1 MPSATHRLTFAGL
14 LAIALASALPA
25 AHEPPAGIP
34 YPDALLLLND
44 GNRRFVAGESI
55 HFQQDALRRSE
66 TARNGQKPIAAILT
80 CSDSR
85 VPPEMI
91 FDQGIGC
98 LFVVRVAGNVAQI
111 DEVASVEYAVNH
123 LGARLVIV
131 LGHTSCGAVTAV
143 VDDAIAA
150 PNLEKLVK
158 PISTAV
164 AKVRIETPS
173 LDRARLLDASI
184 HANVAQSIADILR
197 LSPSIA
203 LAVTRGQVLVL
214 GAIYDLE
221 SGTVQ
226 YLNNAAMAA
235 PSPAPNEPDEEKT
248 PPPPAAHH

>member
-25 AHEPPAGIP
+25 SHEPPAGIP
-34 YPDALLLLND
+34 YPDALLLLNA

-164 AKVRIETPS
+164 AQVRSETPS
-173 LDRARLLDASI
+173 LGGAQLLDASI
-184 HANVAQSIADILR
+184 RANVAQSIADILR
-197 LSPSIA
+197 LSPSLA
-203 LAVTRGQVLVL
+203 LAVTHDKIRVI
-214 GAIYDLE
+214 GALYDIE
-221 SGTVQ
+221 SGNVEF
-226 YLNNAAMAA
+226 MKPVPAA
-235 PSPAPNEPDEEKT
+235 PSPHTEARAEAESPET
-248 PPPPAAHH
+248 PAAHH

>member
-25 AHEPPAGIP
+25 SHEPPAGIP
-34 YPDALLLLND
+34 YPDALLLLNA

-164 AKVRIETPS
+164 AQVRSETPS
-173 LDRARLLDASI
+173 LGGAQLLDASI
-184 HANVAQSIADILR
+184 RANVAQSIADILR
-197 LSPSIA
+197 LSPSLA
-203 LAVTRGQVLVL
+203 LAVTHDKIRVI
-214 GAIYDLE
+214 GALYDIE
-221 SGTVQ
+221 SGNVEF
-226 YLNNAAMAA
+226 MKPVPSA
-235 PSPAPNEPDEEKT
+235 PSPHTEARAEAESPE
-248 PPPPAAHH
+248 PPAAHH